1 MKILAVTQYYWPESF
16 QVTTICEELAA
27 RGHEV
32 TVLTGLPNYPSG
44 TIPKEYRRGR
54 NRRQRRNGVDIVRA
68 PLIARGKNPLRLA
81 LNYHSFAWAA
91 TRASRSLEDDFD
103 VVFVHEISPVTMVE
117 PAAAYKKRCGAPL
130 LVYCCDLWP
139 ESLKT
144 ILGERGKPIVGLYR
158 KVSKRLYDAA
168 DLIAVQST
176 AFPEYLH
183 EVHGIPYDKMTYL
196 PQFADD
202 EYLDKD
208 FSAPHDGINFMI
220 MGNMGRAQD
229 IPVVLRAVE
238 LMEHDEGFK
247 VHFVG
252 DGSCF
257 EETKEHVR
265 KKGLDD
271 RVVLH
276 GRRPYE
282 EMERYY
288 SIADACILTLN
299 GDTWVGT
306 TLPSRLQGYMA
317 AGKPVLAAINGGARA
332 VIEESGCG
340 QCVDAGDSKGLAGLM
355 DGFIQNGKTL
365 KFYETNGRSYFKRHF
380 SQEKHVSQIEDM
392 LMKLHERNR
401 CAQR

>member
-44 TIPKEYRRGR
+44 TIPQEYRRGK
-54 NRRQRRNGVDIVRA
+54 NRRQRRNGVDIIRA

-183 EVHGIPYDKMTYL
+183 EVHGIPYDKTTYL

-238 LMEHDEGFK
+238 LMEHNEGFK

-257 EETKEHVR
+257 EETKEYVR

-306 TLPSRLQGYMA
+306 TLPARLQGYMA
-317 AGKPVLAAINGGARA
+317 AGKPILACINGGAKN
-332 VIEESGCG
+332 VIEQSGCG
-340 QCVDAGDSKGLAGLM
+340 RCVNAGDAE
-355 DGFIQNGKTL
+355 GFASILDRFIDNPSDYRGCGESGREYFRNHFTKDKYILTL
-365 KFYETNGRSYFKRHF
+365 ERLLENL
-380 SQEKHVSQIEDM
+380 Q
-392 LMKLHERNR
+392 ERN
-401 CAQR
+401 AIA